1 VTSLKAVSLQL
12 RQHSKQSRNT
22 ASACLP
28 CNKVEKRQQGITV
41 GSCWRVESWWGLA
54 FRYKESKCGM
64 ATCVA
69 NEEIP
74 NIPHI
79 QQAAAA
85 AVAQQ
90 QSSQLST
97 RLRSAALSISTYLS
111 IRFLTLTKKL
121 NKEILLL
128 QRCQRASVATNR
140 RDFGSHG

>member
-1 VTSLKAVSLQL
+1 
-12 RQHSKQSRNT
+12 
-22 ASACLP
+22 
-28 CNKVEKRQQGITV
+28 
-41 GSCWRVESWWGLA
+41 
-54 FRYKESKCGM
+54 M

-97 RLRSAALSISTYLS
+97 RLRSAALSISIRLS
-111 IRFLTLTKKL
+111 ILFLT
-121 NKEILLL
+121 
-128 QRCQRASVATNR
+128 
-140 RDFGSHG
+140 